1 MSTLDL
7 FGSGFVLLTSG
18 VGGGWR
24 AATREATDRLGVEI
38 NVHEIE
44 ESGFPEA
51 YGIGASGAVLVR
63 PDGFV
68 AWRGETS
75 GPALTGVLSALL
87 CR

>member
-1 MSTLDL
+1 
-7 FGSGFVLLTSG
+7 
-18 VGGGWR
+18 
-24 AATREATDRLGVEI
+24 
-38 NVHEIE
+38 VHEIE

-68 AWRGETS
+68 AWRAENS
-75 GPALTGVLSALL
+75 GPALTGVLAALL